1 MSFQPSQGA
10 RRRPAHHFQHRAIQA
25 ACLTALSTLAWSSA
39 FAQTKPGIQII
50 TVSTSSASTVVR
62 IVVPDPVLET
72 VKTDAGAFE
81 RFSAREG
88 GASVINDSREV
99 GLPELPLT
107 GFSAALPVDGDGATV
122 DIQPEGGIRRLQ
134 AKLYPV
140 QPGESN
146 RTGTDGTPKF
156 VYDQALYL
164 KGVKTP
170 GQSQGEVPVFKG
182 DANINGY
189 RFAPY
194 GYNPSEGLI
203 TYYPSYLVT
212 IKHTGGKC
220 FLYDRLKNTA
230 WLSTRQDKG
239 LDAVDQKVEA
249 LPLPAFQFTV
259 NKNLANEI
267 RCAPFLQIN
276 PALLG
281 ARFLIVTHPNFKAAA
296 DDLKAHKQ
304 ALGIST
310 RVVTTSEITG
320 GAAAATETQIR
331 NWIAQYY
338 NSHLIRPKWVLFMGD
353 AEYIPTHYDQQNAYD
368 QAKNAG
374 DIWYGQ
380 FQPGA
385 STVTIPPFGIGRF
398 PVDTL
403 AQANTIVSKV
413 KAFELSPPAAPLFGN
428 SFYSNLTFA
437 SYFQSSGTTDGRWFV
452 ETSEIIRNHLK
463 AKGYNVSRLYV
474 APSGANPKFYRG
486 GGAIPADL
494 QKPTFAW
501 NATTT
506 DIVNKINA
514 GSALVFHRDHGWWD
528 GWGDP
533 SFSTGN
539 LPSVSVT
546 GNRFPVVFSVNCAS
560 GIFDNETVDLTGNKI
575 GLGYGVGATTINWA
589 EAFLRKSDGALA
601 VIGDMRS
608 SSTVDNNHLALGL
621 FDAVFPQL
629 LGSYGTGT
637 SIRRLGDVLNYAKTY
652 ISDVSTGHAANSHP
666 LDTNGTRPTVEGL
679 RQQVNIYNLL
689 GDPTV
694 KLRVNPPTLLS
705 ISSVLLRGNF
715 AQIKVNQVSK
725 NSLLDDEWLTAIALD
740 AKTGEEIGRGVVNV
754 DGVAQIDLG
763 DKKPE
768 NIWVRVASTDGAA
781 TQAAAIE
788 TDTDGDGVPDSRD
801 NCTQVKNPDQKDSD
815 SDGYGDACDADVNGD
830 GLVNSIDVAIVRDA
844 FGTRGTSL
852 ADVNGDGLVNATDV
866 AIVRKLFATRPGPS
880 AWHPTSR

>member
-10 RRRPAHHFQHRAIQA
+10 RRRPASPFQRRAIQA

-122 DIQPEGGIRRLQ
+122 EIQPEGGIRRMQ

-140 QPGESN
+140 QPTEAN
-146 RTGTDGTPKF
+146 RTGFDAPAKF
-156 VYDQALYL
+156 FFDQNLYL
-164 KGVKTP
+164 KGVKSP

-189 RFAPY
+189 RFTPY

-212 IKHTGGKC
+212 IKHSGRC
-220 FLYDRLKNTA
+220 FVYDRLRNKD

-239 LDAVDQKVEA
+239 FDAVDQKVEA
-249 LPLPAFQFTV
+249 LPLPAFQFAV
-259 NKNLANEI
+259 NKNLANEM
-267 RCAPFLQIN
+267 RCVPGLQIN

-304 ALGIST
+304 AMGIST
-310 RVVTTSEITG
+310 RVVTTAEITG
-320 GAAAATETQIR
+320 GSASATETQIR

-338 NSHLIRPKWVLFMGD
+338 NNHLVRPKWVLFVGD
-353 AEYIPTHYDQQNAYD
+353 TEFLPTHYDQQNAYD

-374 DIWYGQ
+374 DMWYGQ
-380 FQPGA
+380 FLPGA
-385 STVTIPPFGIGRF
+385 NSVTIPPFGIGRL
-398 PVDTL
+398 PVDTV
-403 AQANTIVSKV
+403 AQANTIVGKI
-413 KAFELSPPAAPLFGN
+413 KAFENAPPAAPFFGN

-437 SYFQSSGTTDGRWFV
+437 SYFQSSGTTDSRWFV

-463 AKGYNVSRLYV
+463 GKGYNVSRLYV
-474 APSGANPKFYRG
+474 APNSANPKFYNSG
-486 GGAIPADL
+486 AAIPAEL

-501 NATTT
+501 NASTT

-560 GIFDNETVDLTGNKI
+560 GIFDNETVDLVGNKI
-575 GLGYGVGATTINWA
+575 GGGYGVGASTINWG
-589 EAFLRKSDGALA
+589 EAFLRKADGALA
-601 VIGDMRS
+601 VIGDTRS
-608 SSTVDNNHLALGL
+608 SSTIDNNHLSLGL

-629 LGSYGTGT
+629 LGGYGTGT

-652 ISDVSTGHAANSHP
+652 ISDVSTGHATNSHP
-666 LDTNGTRPTVEGL
+666 LDSGGTRPGVSGL
-679 RQQVNIYNLL
+679 RQQLNIYNLL

-694 KLRVNPPTLLS
+694 KLRVSPPTLLS
-705 ISSVLLRGNF
+705 ISSVTLSG
-715 AQIKVNQVSK
+715 
-725 NSLLDDEWLTAIALD
+725 SLALINVKPLSQNPILDDEWITAIALD
-740 AKTGEEIGRGVVNV
+740 AKTGEEIGRGVVNA
-754 DGVAQIDLG
+754 DGRAQIDLG
-763 DKKPE
+763 DNKPQ

-781 TQAAAIE
+781 VQAAAVE
-788 TDTDGDGVPDSRD
+788 TDGDGDGVPDSRD
-801 NCTQVKNPDQKDSD
+801 NCTSVKNADQRDSD
-815 SDGYGDACDADVNGD
+815 SDGYGDACDADTNGD

-844 FGTRGTSL
+844 FGTRGISR

-866 AIVRKLFATRPGPS
+866 AVVRKLFATRPGPS
-880 AWHPTSR
+880 AWHPLSR

>member
-1 MSFQPSQGA
+1 MTHLSRNRA
-10 RRRPAHHFQHRAIQA
+10 LKRHAIQA
-25 ACLTALSTLAWSSA
+25 ACLGALGA
-39 FAQTKPGIQII
+39 FALPGAWAQSKPGVQII
-50 TVSTSSASTVVR
+50 TVSTSSTETIVR

-88 GASVINDSREV
+88 GAAVINDSREI

-107 GFSAALPVDGDGATV
+107 GFSAALPVDGEGATV

-140 QPGESN
+140 QPGETN
-146 RTGTDGTPKF
+146 RTGTENDGPPKF
-156 VYDQALYL
+156 VFDQALYL

-189 RFAPY
+189 RFTPY
-194 GYNPSEGLI
+194 GYDPGQGLI

-220 FLYDRLKNTA
+220 FLYDRLKNPK
-230 WLSTRQDKG
+230 WLSTRQDQG

-259 NKNLANEI
+259 NKLLANEI
-267 RCAPFLQIN
+267 RCAPPLQID
-276 PALLG
+276 PAILG
-281 ARFLIVTHPNFKAAA
+281 ARFLIISHPNFKAAA

-310 RVVTTSEITG
+310 LVVTTSEITG
-320 GAAAATETQIR
+320 STAAATDAQIR
-331 NWIAQYY
+331 AWIAKYY
-338 NSHLIRPKWVLFMGD
+338 NNHLIRPKWVLFMGD
-353 AEYIPTHYDQQNAYD
+353 AEYVPTHYDQKNSDDSAR
-368 QAKNAG
+368 NAG

-380 FQPGA
+380 FLPGA
-385 STVTIPPFGIGRF
+385 TAVTIPPFGIGRM
-398 PVDTL
+398 PVDSL

-437 SYFQSSGTTDGRWFV
+437 SYFQSTGTTDSRWFV

-463 AKGYNVSRLYV
+463 AKGYNVSRLYT
-474 APSGANPKFYRG
+474 APSSATPKFYRG
-486 GGAIPADL
+486 GGAVPAEL

-501 NATTT
+501 NATSA
-506 DIVNKINA
+506 DVVSKINA

-533 SFSTGN
+533 AFTTAN
-539 LPSVSVT
+539 LGAVSVS

-560 GIFDNETVDLTGNKI
+560 GIFDNETVDLSSNIYGS
-575 GLGYGVGATTINWA
+575 GYGVGATTINWA
-589 EAFLRKSDGALA
+589 EAFLRKPDGALA
-601 VIGDMRS
+601 IIGDMRS
-608 SSTVDNNHLALGL
+608 SSTVDNNHLSLGL

-629 LGSYGTGT
+629 LGGYGTGT
-637 SIRRLGDVLNYAKTY
+637 SIRRLGDILNYAKSY
-652 ISDVSTGHAANSHP
+652 ISDVSTGAAGNSHP
-666 LDTNGTRPTVEGL
+666 LNSNGTRPSVEGL
-679 RQQVNIYNLL
+679 RQELNIYNLL

-694 KLRVNPPTLLS
+694 KLRVSPPTLLS
-705 ISSVLLRGNF
+705 ISSVALRGNL
-715 AQIKVNQVSK
+715 ALINIKQISK
-725 NSLLDDEWLTAIALD
+725 TTILDDEWITAIALD
-740 AKTGEEIGRGVVNV
+740 AKTGEEIGRSVVNA

-763 DKKPE
+763 ANKPE

-781 TQAAAIE
+781 TQAAAVE

-815 SDGYGDACDADVNGD
+815 SDGYGDACDADVNND

-844 FGTRGTSL
+844 FGTRGTTR
-852 ADVNGDGLVNATDV
+852 ADINGDGLVNATDV

-880 AWHPTSR
+880 AWHTTSR